1 MEKVRFEKGN
11 EGHRIESFNKH
22 SLDDVAHEM
31 WAVSGDIAGLGDI
44 ESTEVRL
51 LGTVSE
57 RRDFP

>member
-1 MEKVRFEKGN
+1 MFEKGD
-11 EGHRIESFNKH
+11 EDHRVESFNKH

-31 WAVSGDIAGLGDI
+31 CAASGDTVGVRDI

-51 LGTVSE
+51 LWTVSE